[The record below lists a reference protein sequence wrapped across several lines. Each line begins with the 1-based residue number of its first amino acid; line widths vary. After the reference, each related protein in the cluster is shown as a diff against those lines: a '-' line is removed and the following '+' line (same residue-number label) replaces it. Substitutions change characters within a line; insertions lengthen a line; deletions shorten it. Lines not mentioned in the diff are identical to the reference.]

1 MAVCICAWWVL
12 SALFGACSS
21 AGTGREISRVDSLN
35 RLAYA
40 YRYKDLEACRRYA
53 SEAWQLS
60 GARSDAAAEAL
71 CHLGFVAF
79 MQMDLVEAG
88 RCFAQVEQLTGNEL
102 ERLVADVGRMAIC
115 QRKAQNKEFYDYR
128 NRALKRLKRIEEEA
142 HLFDSPHQ
150 QQRLCFARSEFFR
163 VSAAY
168 YDRLQQREDAW
179 QALRQMHRQPG
190 LNADTAQLLYYHYI
204 KGTAQLCDGS
214 TADERML
221 EAFDQLL
228 GVWRLATRYGYRYFE
243 GNAWQ
248 GMAHCLLAP
257 GGYDLL
263 LRHRQAALL
272 QLGCPL
278 DSLLPLRMGQQAL
291 QVFTHYRAPYSR
303 AGAYLAVGSYL
314 NRHGAYE
321 EAIDSLTAALDQVN
335 HLRGMAPERFARIC
349 EQFSVSYAGLGQ
361 KTESDVHRNM
371 YLDMLDDTRQDK
383 ELESRYRAL
392 EQQSHQLN
400 VLMTA
405 VLIGWVGVALL
416 FVWFSR
422 WSRQRSRRQL
432 QRLQG
437 LLEGCRQLTAS
448 LPAQAQTQEE
458 VMQAM
463 EEALRPTVKQL
474 FGTDDF
480 SLHEGR
486 LEVHRR
492 LSREEQA
499 MVGVFQPYIRWTLD
513 NGLASV
519 SLGDE
524 RKQQEKQRYVYER
537 RIADNKRQNVV
548 RKACLTLVNGMHPY
562 IDRLLHEVRRLRQAE
577 ESPSALGAA
586 VSSSALGAAVSS
598 SALGAAESSSALEAA
613 ESSSAGNG
621 TAVSPSALGAAE
633 SSSAGNG
640 TAVSPSALGAEE
652 SCTYLEEL
660 IDTLNEHYD
669 LLALWI
675 QMKQGALSMNI
686 ETFALD
692 ELFDLMRRG
701 SRSFELKGQTLEVKP
716 APVTVKADKAL
727 TLFMLNTLA
736 DNARKFTPRG
746 GHVGISAH
754 TADGYVEIA
763 VTDTG
768 CGLSAA
774 DVARLNSEKVYD
786 AGTIGRDTAG
796 NDGEWL
802 RRKGSGFGLMNCKGI
817 MEKYRKTNA
826 VFQVCRFG
834 VESIPHRG
842 SRFYF
847 RLPLG
852 VRRTVLLLALLWQAV
867 AGYSAYH
874 SSAVSAVSPSVSDTA
889 SSAGVSAP
897 SVSDTA
903 SSAGASAPSVSDTA
917 SSAGASAPSVSDT
930 ASSAGVSAPSV
941 SDTASSAGV
950 SAPSASDT
958 ASSAG
963 AVSPS
968 ASDTA
973 SSAGVSAPSVS
984 DTAASTGVSAV
995 SASPDPFEELLDSA
1009 SLYAD
1014 EAYYANIDGDYEW
1027 ALVYIDSAMQ
1037 CLNRHYHRYAAGA
1050 TQPSMTLTGQPG
1062 EPPAELAWWKEGFPS
1077 DYHVVLDIRNEA
1089 AVAYLALKQWV
1100 PYSYNNDAYTTL
1112 YKLLGEDR
1120 SLEGYC
1126 RQLERST
1133 GNKRVGMILGILL
1146 PVALLLG
1153 YALLYIRKR
1162 LQHRWN
1168 LEQVLHINS
1177 RMLAVVQPAVSQQ
1190 RMADTA
1196 FAGLQDLLE
1205 VEGIGL
1211 ALFSEEEGRLEI
1223 AFSEATAAGS
1233 AAVRREADSL
1243 IDSTLLERCCRENR
1257 TLHEAGRLV
1266 FPLRAEG
1273 SGENGCIGAL
1283 LVNLRAGAYRE
1294 TDRLLLELVAGYVS
1308 VLAYNA
1314 VVKLATQSR
1323 DVEAAADETRR
1334 ASWEASQ
1341 LYVQNQVLDNCLS
1354 AIKHETVYYPHK
1366 IKQLLG
1372 HLHAAPPQS
1381 ADGADTLLAI
1391 EELGVYYKDLLTL
1404 LSRCASRQLQE
1415 VTFRRTAVQ
1424 VPLLL
1429 QGVER
1434 YFRKR
1439 AAARRTDLTLTLH
1452 SLPVAMWGDAY
1463 LLQFLLQ
1470 CLVDEALSVPAA
1482 GQLCV
1487 GARLEDGRVQV
1498 YFTDHRRTYTQEEL
1512 NQLFYPSRKRMW
1524 VDDSGTLHGMEYL
1537 LCKQIIRDHEDCLG
1551 QRGCGMNA
1559 RPAPEGGYTVYF
1571 SLPLTELDINRKES

>member
-1 MAVCICAWWVL
+1 MKQFMAVCICAWWVL

-228 GVWRLATRYGYRYFE
+228 GVWRSATRYGYRYFE

-272 QLGCPL
+272 QLGWPL

-405 VLIGWVGVALL
+405 VLVGWVGVALL
-416 FVWFSR
+416 FVWFNR

-524 RKQQEKQRYVYER
+524 RKRQEKQRYVYER

-577 ESPSALGAA
+577 PSSSVGNGTAVSLSALGAA
-586 VSSSALGAAVSS
+586 V
-598 SALGAAESSSALEAA
+598 SSSALEAA

-621 TAVSPSALGAAE
+621 TAVSS
-633 SSSAGNG
+633 
-640 TAVSPSALGAEE
+640 SALGAEE

-660 IDTLNEHYD
+660 TDTLNEHYD

-834 VESIPHRG
+834 VESTPHRG

-852 VRRTVLLLALLWQAV
+852 VRRTVLLLAILAQAV

-874 SSAVSAVSPSVSDTA
+874 SSAVSAVS
-889 SSAGVSAP
+889 
-897 SVSDTA
+897 
-903 SSAGASAPSVSDTA
+903 
-917 SSAGASAPSVSDT
+917 
-930 ASSAGVSAPSV
+930 
-941 SDTASSAGV
+941 
-950 SAPSASDT
+950 PSASDT

-984 DTAASTGVSAV
+984 DTASSAGVSAPSVSDTGVSAV

-1050 TQPSMTLTGQPG
+1050 AQPSMTLTGQPG

-1366 IKQLLG
+1366 IKQLIG
-1372 HLHAAPPQS
+1372 RLHTAPPQS

-1439 AAARRTDLTLTLH
+1439 TAACRTDLTLTLH

-1487 GARLEDGRVQV
+1487 GAQLEDGRVQV
-1498 YFTDHRRTYTQEEL
+1498 YFTDPRRTYTQEEL

>member
-40 YRYKDLEACRRYA
+40 CRYKDLEACRRYA

-221 EAFDQLL
+221 EVFDQLL

-272 QLGCPL
+272 QLGWPL

-416 FVWFSR
+416 FVWFNR

-480 SLHEGR
+480 SLHQGR

-524 RKQQEKQRYVYER
+524 RKRQEKQRYVYER

-577 ESPSALGAA
+577 VSPSALGAA
-586 VSSSALGAAVSS
+586 VSSSAGNGAAV
-598 SALGAAESSSALEAA
+598 
-613 ESSSAGNG
+613 SSSAGNG
-621 TAVSPSALGAAE
+621 TAVSSSALGAE
-633 SSSAGNG
+633 VSSSAGNG

-660 IDTLNEHYD
+660 TDTLNEHYD

-834 VESIPHRG
+834 VESTPHRG

-874 SSAVSAVSPSVSDTA
+874 SSAVSAVSPSI
-889 SSAGVSAP
+889 
-897 SVSDTA
+897 
-903 SSAGASAPSVSDTA
+903 
-917 SSAGASAPSVSDT
+917 
-930 ASSAGVSAPSV
+930 
-941 SDTASSAGV
+941 
-950 SAPSASDT
+950 
-958 ASSAG
+958 
-963 AVSPS
+963 
-968 ASDTA
+968 SDTA

-984 DTAASTGVSAV
+984 DTAASAGAVSPSASDTAASAGAVSPSVSDTAPSAGVSAV

-1037 CLNRHYHRYAAGA
+1037 CLNRHYHRYFAGA
-1050 TQPSMTLTGQPG
+1050 AQPSMTLTGQPG

-1196 FAGLQDLLE
+1196 FAGLQELLE

-1439 AAARRTDLTLTLH
+1439 TAARRTDLTLTLH

-1482 GQLCV
+1482 GALCV
-1487 GARLEDGRVQV
+1487 GARLEEGRVQV

-1524 VDDSGTLHGMEYL
+1524 VDDSDTLHGMEYL

-1559 RPAPEGGYTVYF
+1559 RPAPEGGYSVYF

>member
-1 MAVCICAWWVL
+1 MKQFMAVCICAWWVL

-221 EAFDQLL
+221 EVFDQLL

-272 QLGCPL
+272 QLGWPL

-405 VLIGWVGVALL
+405 VLVGWVGVALL
-416 FVWFSR
+416 FVWFNR

-480 SLHEGR
+480 SLHQGR
-486 LEVHRR
+486 LEVHQR

-524 RKQQEKQRYVYER
+524 RKRQEKQRYVYER

-577 ESPSALGAA
+577 PSSSVGNGTAVSLSALEAA
-586 VSSSALGAAVSS
+586 ESS
-598 SALGAAESSSALEAA
+598 SALGAAESS
-613 ESSSAGNG
+613 
-621 TAVSPSALGAAE
+621 SALGAAE

-660 IDTLNEHYD
+660 TDTLNEHYD

-686 ETFALD
+686 ETFSLD

-746 GHVGISAH
+746 GHVGISAQ

-867 AGYSAYH
+867 AGYS
-874 SSAVSAVSPSVSDTA
+874 SDTA
-889 SSAGVSAP
+889 SSA
-897 SVSDTA
+897 
-903 SSAGASAPSVSDTA
+903 
-917 SSAGASAPSVSDT
+917 
-930 ASSAGVSAPSV
+930 
-941 SDTASSAGV
+941 
-950 SAPSASDT
+950 
-958 ASSAG
+958 
-963 AVSPS
+963 
-968 ASDTA
+968 
-973 SSAGVSAPSVS
+973 
-984 DTAASTGVSAV
+984 GVSAV

-1050 TQPSMTLTGQPG
+1050 AQPSMTLTGQAG

-1273 SGENGCIGAL
+1273 GGENGCIGAL

-1366 IKQLLG
+1366 IKQLIG
-1372 HLHAAPPQS
+1372 RLHTAPPQS

-1439 AAARRTDLTLTLH
+1439 TAARRTDLTLTLH

-1487 GARLEDGRVQV
+1487 GAQLEDGRVQV
-1498 YFTDHRRTYTQEEL
+1498 YFTDPRRTCTQEEL

>member
-1 MAVCICAWWVL
+1 MKQFMAVCICAWWVL

-221 EAFDQLL
+221 EVFDQLL

-272 QLGCPL
+272 QLGWPL

-524 RKQQEKQRYVYER
+524 RKRQEKQRYVYER

-577 ESPSALGAA
+577 P
-586 VSSSALGAAVSS
+586 SS

-660 IDTLNEHYD
+660 TDTLNEHYD

-834 VESIPHRG
+834 VESTPHRG

-852 VRRTVLLLALLWQAV
+852 VRRTVLLLALLWQV
-867 AGYSAYH
+867 VTGYSAYH
-874 SSAVSAVSPSVSDTA
+874 SSAVSAVSPSISDTA

-903 SSAGASAPSVSDTA
+903 SSAVV
-917 SSAGASAPSVSDT
+917 SAPSVSDT

-941 SDTASSAGV
+941 SDTAA
-950 SAPSASDT
+950 
-958 ASSAG
+958 SAG

-973 SSAGVSAPSVS
+973 ASAGAVSPSVS
-984 DTAASTGVSAV
+984 DTAPSAGVSAV

-1050 TQPSMTLTGQPG
+1050 AQPSMTLTGQPG

-1196 FAGLQDLLE
+1196 FAGLQELLE

-1223 AFSEATAAGS
+1223 AFSEAGAAGS
-1233 AAVRREADSL
+1233 VAVRREADNL

-1366 IKQLLG
+1366 IKQLIG
-1372 HLHAAPPQS
+1372 RLHAAPLQS

-1439 AAARRTDLTLTLH
+1439 TAARRTDLTLTLH

-1487 GARLEDGRVQV
+1487 GAQLEDGRVQV
-1498 YFTDHRRTYTQEEL
+1498 YFTDPRRTCTQEEL

>member
-1 MAVCICAWWVL
+1 MKQFMAVCICAWWVL

-272 QLGCPL
+272 QLGWPL

-405 VLIGWVGVALL
+405 VLVGWVGVALL
-416 FVWFSR
+416 FVWFNR

-524 RKQQEKQRYVYER
+524 RKRQEKQRYVYER

-577 ESPSALGAA
+577 P
-586 VSSSALGAAVSS
+586 SSSV
-598 SALGAAESSSALEAA
+598 
-613 ESSSAGNG
+613 GNG
-621 TAVSPSALGAAE
+621 TAVSLSALEAAE

-660 IDTLNEHYD
+660 TDTLNEHYD

-746 GHVGISAH
+746 GHVGISAQ

-834 VESIPHRG
+834 VESTPHRG

-852 VRRTVLLLALLWQAV
+852 VRRTVLLLAILAQAV
-867 AGYSAYH
+867 AGYSLDTAA
-874 SSAVSAVSPSVSDTA
+874 SAGAVSPSVSDT
-889 SSAGVSAP
+889 
-897 SVSDTA
+897 
-903 SSAGASAPSVSDTA
+903 
-917 SSAGASAPSVSDT
+917 
-930 ASSAGVSAPSV
+930 
-941 SDTASSAGV
+941 
-950 SAPSASDT
+950 
-958 ASSAG
+958 
-963 AVSPS
+963 
-968 ASDTA
+968 

-984 DTAASTGVSAV
+984 DTAACAGVSVPSVSDTAASAGVSASSVSDTDASAGASDPSVSDTAASTGASAV

-1037 CLNRHYHRYAAGA
+1037 CLNRHYHRYAADA
-1050 TQPSMTLTGQPG
+1050 AQPSMTLTGQAG

-1273 SGENGCIGAL
+1273 GGENGCIGAL

-1366 IKQLLG
+1366 IKQLIG
-1372 HLHAAPPQS
+1372 RLHAAPPQS

-1439 AAARRTDLTLTLH
+1439 TAARRTDLTLTLH

-1487 GARLEDGRVQV
+1487 GAQLEDGRVQV
-1498 YFTDHRRTYTQEEL
+1498 YFTDPRRTCTQEEL

-1559 RPAPEGGYTVYF
+1559 RPAPEGGYSVYF

>member
-1 MAVCICAWWVL
+1 MKQFMAVCICAWWVL

-142 HLFDSPHQ
+142 HLFASPHQ

-228 GVWRLATRYGYRYFE
+228 GVWRSATRYGYRYFE

-272 QLGCPL
+272 QLGWPL

-405 VLIGWVGVALL
+405 VLVGWVGVALL
-416 FVWFSR
+416 FVWFNR

-524 RKQQEKQRYVYER
+524 RKRQEKQRYVYER

-577 ESPSALGAA
+577 P
-586 VSSSALGAAVSS
+586 SSSV
-598 SALGAAESSSALEAA
+598 
-613 ESSSAGNG
+613 GNG
-621 TAVSPSALGAAE
+621 TAVSLSALEAAE

-660 IDTLNEHYD
+660 TDTLNEHYD

-746 GHVGISAH
+746 GHVGISAQ

-834 VESIPHRG
+834 VESTPHRG

-852 VRRTVLLLALLWQAV
+852 VRRTVLLLAMLWQVV
-867 AGYSAYH
+867 AGYSLDTAA
-874 SSAVSAVSPSVSDTA
+874 SAGAVSPSVSDT
-889 SSAGVSAP
+889 
-897 SVSDTA
+897 
-903 SSAGASAPSVSDTA
+903 
-917 SSAGASAPSVSDT
+917 
-930 ASSAGVSAPSV
+930 
-941 SDTASSAGV
+941 
-950 SAPSASDT
+950 
-958 ASSAG
+958 
-963 AVSPS
+963 
-968 ASDTA
+968 

-984 DTAASTGVSAV
+984 DTAACAGVSVPSVSDTAASAGVSASSVSDTDASAGASDPSVSDTAASTGASAV

-1050 TQPSMTLTGQPG
+1050 AQPSMTLTGQAG

-1273 SGENGCIGAL
+1273 GGENGCIGAL

-1366 IKQLLG
+1366 IKQLIG

-1439 AAARRTDLTLTLH
+1439 TAARRTDLTLTLH

-1487 GARLEDGRVQV
+1487 GARLEEGRVQV
-1498 YFTDHRRTYTQEEL
+1498 YFTDPRRTCTQEEL

-1559 RPAPEGGYTVYF
+1559 RPAPEGGYSVYF

>member
-1 MAVCICAWWVL
+1 MKQFMAVCICAWWVL

-221 EAFDQLL
+221 EVFDQLL

-272 QLGCPL
+272 QLGWPL

-291 QVFTHYRAPYSR
+291 QVFKHYRAPYSR

-416 FVWFSR
+416 FVWFNR

-480 SLHEGR
+480 SLHQGR

-524 RKQQEKQRYVYER
+524 RKRQEKQRYVYER

-586 VSSSALGAAVSS
+586 VSSSALGAAVS
-598 SALGAAESSSALEAA
+598 
-613 ESSSAGNG
+613 
-621 TAVSPSALGAAE
+621 
-633 SSSAGNG
+633 
-640 TAVSPSALGAEE
+640 PSALGAEE

-660 IDTLNEHYD
+660 TDTLNEHYD

-746 GHVGISAH
+746 GHVGISAQ

-834 VESIPHRG
+834 VESTPHRG

-852 VRRTVLLLALLWQAV
+852 VRRTVLLLALLWQVV
-867 AGYSAYH
+867 AGYSSDTAASAGAVSPSVSDT
-874 SSAVSAVSPSVSDTA
+874 SSAGVSAPSVSDTAACAGVSVPSVSDTA
-889 SSAGVSAP
+889 SSAGVSAS
-897 SVSDTA
+897 SVSDTDA
-903 SSAGASAPSVSDTA
+903 SAGASD
-917 SSAGASAPSVSDT
+917 
-930 ASSAGVSAPSV
+930 
-941 SDTASSAGV
+941 
-950 SAPSASDT
+950 
-958 ASSAG
+958 
-963 AVSPS
+963 
-968 ASDTA
+968 
-973 SSAGVSAPSVS
+973 PSVS

-1037 CLNRHYHRYAAGA
+1037 CLNRHYHRYSAGA
-1050 TQPSMTLTGQPG
+1050 AQPSMTLTGQPG

-1196 FAGLQDLLE
+1196 FAGLQELLE

-1223 AFSEATAAGS
+1223 AFSEAGAAGS

-1273 SGENGCIGAL
+1273 GGENGCIGAL

-1366 IKQLLG
+1366 IKQLIG

-1439 AAARRTDLTLTLH
+1439 TAARRTDLTLTLH

-1498 YFTDHRRTYTQEEL
+1498 YFTDPRRTYTQEEL

>member
-1 MAVCICAWWVL
+1 MKQFMAVCICAWWVL

-272 QLGCPL
+272 QLGWPL

-416 FVWFSR
+416 FVWFNR

-524 RKQQEKQRYVYER
+524 RKRQEKQRYVYER

-577 ESPSALGAA
+577 PS
-586 VSSSALGAAVSS
+586 S
-598 SALGAAESSSALEAA
+598 
-613 ESSSAGNG
+613 
-621 TAVSPSALGAAE
+621 SALGAAE

-660 IDTLNEHYD
+660 TDTLNEHYD

-746 GHVGISAH
+746 GHVGISAQ

-834 VESIPHRG
+834 VESTPHRG

-852 VRRTVLLLALLWQAV
+852 VRRTVLLLAILAQAV
-867 AGYSAYH
+867 AGYSLDTAA
-874 SSAVSAVSPSVSDTA
+874 SAGAVSPSVSDT

-903 SSAGASAPSVSDTA
+903 SSAGA
-917 SSAGASAPSVSDT
+917 
-930 ASSAGVSAPSV
+930 
-941 SDTASSAGV
+941 
-950 SAPSASDT
+950 
-958 ASSAG
+958 
-963 AVSPS
+963 VSPS
-968 ASDTA
+968 ASD
-973 SSAGVSAPSVS
+973 
-984 DTAASTGVSAV
+984 TGVSAV

-1050 TQPSMTLTGQPG
+1050 AQPSMTLTGQAG

-1223 AFSEATAAGS
+1223 AFSEAGAAGS

-1273 SGENGCIGAL
+1273 GGENGCIGAL

-1366 IKQLLG
+1366 IKQLIG
-1372 HLHAAPPQS
+1372 RLHAAPPQS

-1439 AAARRTDLTLTLH
+1439 TAARRTDLTLTLH

-1487 GARLEDGRVQV
+1487 GAQLEEGRVQV
-1498 YFTDHRRTYTQEEL
+1498 YFTDARRTYTQEEL

>member
-1 MAVCICAWWVL
+1 MKQFMAVCICAWWVL

-142 HLFDSPHQ
+142 HLFASPHQ

-228 GVWRLATRYGYRYFE
+228 GVWRSATRYGYRYFE

-272 QLGCPL
+272 QLGWPL

-405 VLIGWVGVALL
+405 VLVGWVGVALL
-416 FVWFSR
+416 FVWFNR

-524 RKQQEKQRYVYER
+524 RKRQEKQRYVYER

-577 ESPSALGAA
+577 P
-586 VSSSALGAAVSS
+586 SSSV
-598 SALGAAESSSALEAA
+598 
-613 ESSSAGNG
+613 GNG
-621 TAVSPSALGAAE
+621 TAVSLSALEAAE

-660 IDTLNEHYD
+660 TDTLNEHYD

-746 GHVGISAH
+746 GHVGISAQ

-834 VESIPHRG
+834 VESTPHRG

-852 VRRTVLLLALLWQAV
+852 VRRTVLLLAILAQAV
-867 AGYSAYH
+867 AGYSLDTAA
-874 SSAVSAVSPSVSDTA
+874 SAGAVSPSVSDT
-889 SSAGVSAP
+889 
-897 SVSDTA
+897 
-903 SSAGASAPSVSDTA
+903 
-917 SSAGASAPSVSDT
+917 
-930 ASSAGVSAPSV
+930 
-941 SDTASSAGV
+941 
-950 SAPSASDT
+950 
-958 ASSAG
+958 
-963 AVSPS
+963 
-968 ASDTA
+968 

-984 DTAASTGVSAV
+984 DTAACAGVSVPSVSDTAASAGVSASSVSDTDASAGASDPSVSDTAASTGASAV

-1050 TQPSMTLTGQPG
+1050 AQPSMTLTGQAG

-1273 SGENGCIGAL
+1273 GGENGCIGAL

-1366 IKQLLG
+1366 IKQLIG
-1372 HLHAAPPQS
+1372 RLHAAPPQS

-1439 AAARRTDLTLTLH
+1439 TAARRTDLTLTLH

-1487 GARLEDGRVQV
+1487 GARLEEGRVQV
-1498 YFTDHRRTYTQEEL
+1498 YFTDPRRTCTQEEL

-1559 RPAPEGGYTVYF
+1559 RPAPEGGYSVYF

>member
-1 MAVCICAWWVL
+1 MKQFMAVCICAWWVL

-228 GVWRLATRYGYRYFE
+228 GVWRSATRYGYRYFE

-272 QLGCPL
+272 QLGWPL

-416 FVWFSR
+416 FVWFNR

-480 SLHEGR
+480 SLHQGR

-524 RKQQEKQRYVYER
+524 RKRQEKQRYVYER

-577 ESPSALGAA
+577 PSSSVGNGTAVSLSALGAA
-586 VSSSALGAAVSS
+586 VSSSAL
-598 SALGAAESSSALEAA
+598 E
-613 ESSSAGNG
+613 
-621 TAVSPSALGAAE
+621 AAE

-660 IDTLNEHYD
+660 TDTLNEHYD

-834 VESIPHRG
+834 VESTPHRG

-852 VRRTVLLLALLWQAV
+852 VRRTVLLLAILAQAV

-874 SSAVSAVSPSVSDTA
+874 SSAVSAVSPS
-889 SSAGVSAP
+889 
-897 SVSDTA
+897 
-903 SSAGASAPSVSDTA
+903 
-917 SSAGASAPSVSDT
+917 
-930 ASSAGVSAPSV
+930 
-941 SDTASSAGV
+941 
-950 SAPSASDT
+950 ASDT

-963 AVSPS
+963 A
-968 ASDTA
+968 
-973 SSAGVSAPSVS
+973 
-984 DTAASTGVSAV
+984 SAV

-1037 CLNRHYHRYAAGA
+1037 CLNRHYHRYSAGA
-1050 TQPSMTLTGQPG
+1050 AQPSMTLTGQPG

-1273 SGENGCIGAL
+1273 GGENGCIGAL

-1366 IKQLLG
+1366 IKQLIG
-1372 HLHAAPPQS
+1372 RLHAAPPQS

-1439 AAARRTDLTLTLH
+1439 TAACRTDLTLTLH

-1482 GQLCV
+1482 GALCV
-1487 GARLEDGRVQV
+1487 GAQLEEGRVQV
-1498 YFTDHRRTYTQEEL
+1498 YFTDPRRTCTQEEL

>member
-1 MAVCICAWWVL
+1 MKQFMAVCICAWWVL

-228 GVWRLATRYGYRYFE
+228 GVWRSATRYGYRYFE

-272 QLGCPL
+272 QLGWPL

-405 VLIGWVGVALL
+405 VLVGWVGVALL
-416 FVWFSR
+416 FVWFNR

-480 SLHEGR
+480 SLHQGR

-524 RKQQEKQRYVYER
+524 RKRQEKQRYVYER

-577 ESPSALGAA
+577 PSSSVGNGTAVSLSALGAA
-586 VSSSALGAAVSS
+586 VSSSAL
-598 SALGAAESSSALEAA
+598 E
-613 ESSSAGNG
+613 
-621 TAVSPSALGAAE
+621 AAE

-660 IDTLNEHYD
+660 TDTLNEHYD

-746 GHVGISAH
+746 GHVGISAQ

-834 VESIPHRG
+834 VESTPHRG

-852 VRRTVLLLALLWQAV
+852 VRRTVLLLAILAQAV

-874 SSAVSAVSPSVSDTA
+874 SSAVSAVS
-889 SSAGVSAP
+889 
-897 SVSDTA
+897 
-903 SSAGASAPSVSDTA
+903 
-917 SSAGASAPSVSDT
+917 
-930 ASSAGVSAPSV
+930 
-941 SDTASSAGV
+941 
-950 SAPSASDT
+950 PSASDT

-984 DTAASTGVSAV
+984 DTASSAGVSAPSVSDTGVSAV

-1050 TQPSMTLTGQPG
+1050 AQPSMTLTGQAG

-1223 AFSEATAAGS
+1223 AFSEAGAAGS

-1366 IKQLLG
+1366 IKQLIG

-1439 AAARRTDLTLTLH
+1439 TAARRTDLTLTLH

-1487 GARLEDGRVQV
+1487 GAQLEDGRVQV
-1498 YFTDHRRTYTQEEL
+1498 YFTDPRRTYTQEEL

>member
-1 MAVCICAWWVL
+1 MKQFMAVCICAWWVL

-40 YRYKDLEACRRYA
+40 CRYKDLEACRRYA

-228 GVWRLATRYGYRYFE
+228 GVWRSATRYGYRYFE

-272 QLGCPL
+272 QLGWPL

-405 VLIGWVGVALL
+405 VLVGWVGVALL
-416 FVWFSR
+416 FVWFNR

-524 RKQQEKQRYVYER
+524 RKRQEKQRYVYER

-577 ESPSALGAA
+577 PSPSALGAA
-586 VSSSALGAAVSS
+586 VSP
-598 SALGAAESSSALEAA
+598 
-613 ESSSAGNG
+613 SAGNG

-633 SSSAGNG
+633 S
-640 TAVSPSALGAEE
+640 
-652 SCTYLEEL
+652 CTYLEEL
-660 IDTLNEHYD
+660 TDTLNEHYD

-834 VESIPHRG
+834 VESTPHRG

-852 VRRTVLLLALLWQAV
+852 VRRTVLLLAILAQAV

-874 SSAVSAVSPSVSDTA
+874 SSAVS
-889 SSAGVSAP
+889 
-897 SVSDTA
+897 
-903 SSAGASAPSVSDTA
+903 
-917 SSAGASAPSVSDT
+917 
-930 ASSAGVSAPSV
+930 
-941 SDTASSAGV
+941 
-950 SAPSASDT
+950 
-958 ASSAG
+958 

-984 DTAASTGVSAV
+984 DTAACAGVSVPSVSDTAASAGVSASSVSDTDASAGASDPSVSDTAASTGASAV

-1037 CLNRHYHRYAAGA
+1037 CLNRHYHRYSAGA
-1050 TQPSMTLTGQPG
+1050 AQPSMTLTGQPG

-1366 IKQLLG
+1366 IKQLIG

-1439 AAARRTDLTLTLH
+1439 TAARRTDLTLTLH

-1487 GARLEDGRVQV
+1487 GARLEEGRVQV
-1498 YFTDHRRTYTQEEL
+1498 YFTDPRRTCTQEEL

-1559 RPAPEGGYTVYF
+1559 RPAPEGGYSVYF

>member
-1 MAVCICAWWVL
+1 MKQFMAVCICAWWVL

-142 HLFDSPHQ
+142 HLFASPHQ

-272 QLGCPL
+272 QLGWPL

-405 VLIGWVGVALL
+405 VLVGWVGVALL
-416 FVWFSR
+416 FVWFNR

-524 RKQQEKQRYVYER
+524 RKRQEKQRYVYER

-577 ESPSALGAA
+577 P
-586 VSSSALGAAVSS
+586 SSSV
-598 SALGAAESSSALEAA
+598 
-613 ESSSAGNG
+613 GNG
-621 TAVSPSALGAAE
+621 TAVSLSALEAAE

-660 IDTLNEHYD
+660 TDTLNEHYD

-746 GHVGISAH
+746 GHVGISAQ

-834 VESIPHRG
+834 VESTPHRG

-852 VRRTVLLLALLWQAV
+852 VRRTVLLLAILAQAV
-867 AGYSAYH
+867 AGYSLDTAA
-874 SSAVSAVSPSVSDTA
+874 SAGAVSPSVSDT
-889 SSAGVSAP
+889 
-897 SVSDTA
+897 
-903 SSAGASAPSVSDTA
+903 
-917 SSAGASAPSVSDT
+917 
-930 ASSAGVSAPSV
+930 
-941 SDTASSAGV
+941 
-950 SAPSASDT
+950 
-958 ASSAG
+958 
-963 AVSPS
+963 
-968 ASDTA
+968 

-984 DTAASTGVSAV
+984 DTAACAGVSVPSVSDTAASAGVSASSVSDTDASAGASDPSVSDTAASTGASAV

-1050 TQPSMTLTGQPG
+1050 AQPSMTLTGQPG

-1366 IKQLLG
+1366 IKQLIG

-1439 AAARRTDLTLTLH
+1439 TAARRTDLTLTLH

-1487 GARLEDGRVQV
+1487 GARLEEGRVQV
-1498 YFTDHRRTYTQEEL
+1498 YFTDPRRTCTQEEL

-1559 RPAPEGGYTVYF
+1559 RPAPEGGYSVYF

>member
-1 MAVCICAWWVL
+1 MKQFMAVCICAWWVL

-228 GVWRLATRYGYRYFE
+228 GVWRSATRYGYRYFE

-272 QLGCPL
+272 QLGWPL

-405 VLIGWVGVALL
+405 VLVGWVGVALL
-416 FVWFSR
+416 FVWFNR

-524 RKQQEKQRYVYER
+524 RKRQEKQRYVYER

-577 ESPSALGAA
+577 P
-586 VSSSALGAAVSS
+586 SSSV
-598 SALGAAESSSALEAA
+598 
-613 ESSSAGNG
+613 GNG
-621 TAVSPSALGAAE
+621 TAVSLSALEAAE

-660 IDTLNEHYD
+660 TDTLNEHYD

-746 GHVGISAH
+746 GHVGISAQ

-834 VESIPHRG
+834 VESTPHRG

-852 VRRTVLLLALLWQAV
+852 VRRTVLLLAILAQAV
-867 AGYSAYH
+867 AGYSLDTAA
-874 SSAVSAVSPSVSDTA
+874 SAGAVSPSVSDT
-889 SSAGVSAP
+889 
-897 SVSDTA
+897 
-903 SSAGASAPSVSDTA
+903 
-917 SSAGASAPSVSDT
+917 
-930 ASSAGVSAPSV
+930 
-941 SDTASSAGV
+941 
-950 SAPSASDT
+950 
-958 ASSAG
+958 
-963 AVSPS
+963 
-968 ASDTA
+968 

-984 DTAASTGVSAV
+984 DTAACAGVSVPSVSDTAASAGVSASSVSDTDASAGASDPSVSDTAASTGASAV

-1050 TQPSMTLTGQPG
+1050 AQPSMTLTGQPG

-1366 IKQLLG
+1366 IKQLIG
-1372 HLHAAPPQS
+1372 RLHAAPPQS

-1439 AAARRTDLTLTLH
+1439 TAARRTDLTLTLH

-1487 GARLEDGRVQV
+1487 GARLEEGRVQV
-1498 YFTDHRRTYTQEEL
+1498 YFTDPRRTCTQEEL

-1559 RPAPEGGYTVYF
+1559 RPAPEGGYSVYF

>member
-1 MAVCICAWWVL
+1 MKQFMAVCICAWWVL

-142 HLFDSPHQ
+142 HLFASPHQ

-272 QLGCPL
+272 QLGWPL

-405 VLIGWVGVALL
+405 VLVGWVGVALL
-416 FVWFSR
+416 FVWFNR

-524 RKQQEKQRYVYER
+524 RKRQEKQRYVYER

-577 ESPSALGAA
+577 PSP
-586 VSSSALGAAVSS
+586 
-598 SALGAAESSSALEAA
+598 SALGAAESSSA
-613 ESSSAGNG
+613 GNG
-621 TAVSPSALGAAE
+621 TAE

-660 IDTLNEHYD
+660 TDTLNEHYD

-834 VESIPHRG
+834 VESTPHRG

-852 VRRTVLLLALLWQAV
+852 VRRTVLLLAILAQAV
-867 AGYSAYH
+867 AGYSLDTAA
-874 SSAVSAVSPSVSDTA
+874 SAGAVSPSVSDT
-889 SSAGVSAP
+889 
-897 SVSDTA
+897 
-903 SSAGASAPSVSDTA
+903 
-917 SSAGASAPSVSDT
+917 
-930 ASSAGVSAPSV
+930 
-941 SDTASSAGV
+941 
-950 SAPSASDT
+950 
-958 ASSAG
+958 
-963 AVSPS
+963 
-968 ASDTA
+968 

-984 DTAASTGVSAV
+984 DTAACAGVSVPSVSDTAASAGVSASSVSDTDASAGASDPSVSDTAASTGASAV

-1050 TQPSMTLTGQPG
+1050 AQPSMTLTGQPG

-1366 IKQLLG
+1366 IKQLIG

-1439 AAARRTDLTLTLH
+1439 TAARRTDLTLTLH

-1487 GARLEDGRVQV
+1487 GARLEEGRVQV
-1498 YFTDHRRTYTQEEL
+1498 YFTDPRRTCTQEEL

-1559 RPAPEGGYTVYF
+1559 RPAPEGGYSVYF

>member
-1 MAVCICAWWVL
+1 MKQFMAVCICAWWVL

-40 YRYKDLEACRRYA
+40 CRYKDLEACRRYA

-142 HLFDSPHQ
+142 HLFASPHQ

-228 GVWRLATRYGYRYFE
+228 GVWRSATRYGYRYFE

-272 QLGCPL
+272 QLGWPL

-405 VLIGWVGVALL
+405 VLVGWVGVALL
-416 FVWFSR
+416 FVWFNR

-524 RKQQEKQRYVYER
+524 RKRQEKQRYVYER

-577 ESPSALGAA
+577 P
-586 VSSSALGAAVSS
+586 SSSV
-598 SALGAAESSSALEAA
+598 
-613 ESSSAGNG
+613 GNG
-621 TAVSPSALGAAE
+621 TAVSLSALEAAE

-660 IDTLNEHYD
+660 TDTLNEHYD

-746 GHVGISAH
+746 GHVGISAQ

-834 VESIPHRG
+834 VESTPHRG

-852 VRRTVLLLALLWQAV
+852 VRRTVLLLAILAQAV
-867 AGYSAYH
+867 AGYSLDTAA
-874 SSAVSAVSPSVSDTA
+874 SAGAVSPSVSDT
-889 SSAGVSAP
+889 
-897 SVSDTA
+897 
-903 SSAGASAPSVSDTA
+903 
-917 SSAGASAPSVSDT
+917 
-930 ASSAGVSAPSV
+930 
-941 SDTASSAGV
+941 
-950 SAPSASDT
+950 
-958 ASSAG
+958 
-963 AVSPS
+963 
-968 ASDTA
+968 

-984 DTAASTGVSAV
+984 DTAACAGVSVPSVSDTAASAGVSASSVSDTDASAGASDPSVSDTAASTGASAV

-1037 CLNRHYHRYAAGA
+1037 CLNRHYHRYSAGA
-1050 TQPSMTLTGQPG
+1050 AQPSMTLTGQPG

-1366 IKQLLG
+1366 IKQLIG

-1439 AAARRTDLTLTLH
+1439 TAARRTDLTLTLH

-1487 GARLEDGRVQV
+1487 GARLEEGRVQV
-1498 YFTDHRRTYTQEEL
+1498 YFTDPRRTCTQEEL

-1559 RPAPEGGYTVYF
+1559 RPAPEGGYSVYF

>member
-1 MAVCICAWWVL
+1 MKQFMAVCICAWWVL

-228 GVWRLATRYGYRYFE
+228 GVWRSATRYGYRYFE

-272 QLGCPL
+272 QLGWPL

-416 FVWFSR
+416 FVWFNR

-480 SLHEGR
+480 SLHQGR

-524 RKQQEKQRYVYER
+524 RKRQEKQRYVYER

-577 ESPSALGAA
+577 PS
-586 VSSSALGAAVSS
+586 S
-598 SALGAAESSSALEAA
+598 
-613 ESSSAGNG
+613 
-621 TAVSPSALGAAE
+621 SALGAAE

-660 IDTLNEHYD
+660 TDTLNEHYD

-834 VESIPHRG
+834 VESTPHRG

-852 VRRTVLLLALLWQAV
+852 VRRTVLLLAILAQAV

-874 SSAVSAVSPSVSDTA
+874 SSAVSAVSPS
-889 SSAGVSAP
+889 
-897 SVSDTA
+897 
-903 SSAGASAPSVSDTA
+903 
-917 SSAGASAPSVSDT
+917 
-930 ASSAGVSAPSV
+930 
-941 SDTASSAGV
+941 
-950 SAPSASDT
+950 ASDT

-963 AVSPS
+963 A
-968 ASDTA
+968 
-973 SSAGVSAPSVS
+973 
-984 DTAASTGVSAV
+984 SAV

-1037 CLNRHYHRYAAGA
+1037 CLNRHYHRYSAGA
-1050 TQPSMTLTGQPG
+1050 AQPSMTLTGQPG

-1273 SGENGCIGAL
+1273 GGENGCIGAL

-1366 IKQLLG
+1366 IKQLIG
-1372 HLHAAPPQS
+1372 RLHAAPPQS

-1439 AAARRTDLTLTLH
+1439 TAACRTDLTLTLH

-1482 GQLCV
+1482 GALCV
-1487 GARLEDGRVQV
+1487 GAQLEEGRVQV
-1498 YFTDHRRTYTQEEL
+1498 YFTDPRRTCTQEEL

>member
-1 MAVCICAWWVL
+1 MKQFMAVCICAWWVL

-142 HLFDSPHQ
+142 HLFASPHQ

-272 QLGCPL
+272 QLGWPL

-405 VLIGWVGVALL
+405 VLVGWVGVALL
-416 FVWFSR
+416 FVWFNR

-524 RKQQEKQRYVYER
+524 RKRQEKQRYVYER

-577 ESPSALGAA
+577 P
-586 VSSSALGAAVSS
+586 SSSV
-598 SALGAAESSSALEAA
+598 
-613 ESSSAGNG
+613 GNG
-621 TAVSPSALGAAE
+621 TAVSLSALEAAE

-660 IDTLNEHYD
+660 TDTLNEHYD

-746 GHVGISAH
+746 GHVGISAQ

-834 VESIPHRG
+834 VESTPHRG

-852 VRRTVLLLALLWQAV
+852 VRRTVLLLAILAQAV

-874 SSAVSAVSPSVSDTA
+874 SSAVSAVSPSASDTA

-903 SSAGASAPSVSDTA
+903 SSAGASASSVSDTDA
-917 SSAGASAPSVSDT
+917 SAGASD
-930 ASSAGVSAPSV
+930 
-941 SDTASSAGV
+941 
-950 SAPSASDT
+950 
-958 ASSAG
+958 
-963 AVSPS
+963 
-968 ASDTA
+968 
-973 SSAGVSAPSVS
+973 PSVS
-984 DTAASTGVSAV
+984 DTAASTGASAV

-1037 CLNRHYHRYAAGA
+1037 CLNRHYHRYSAGA
-1050 TQPSMTLTGQPG
+1050 AQPSMTLTGQAG

-1273 SGENGCIGAL
+1273 GGENGCIGAL

-1366 IKQLLG
+1366 IKQLIG
-1372 HLHAAPPQS
+1372 RLHAAPPQS

-1439 AAARRTDLTLTLH
+1439 TAARRTDLTLTLH

-1487 GARLEDGRVQV
+1487 GARLEEGRVQV
-1498 YFTDHRRTYTQEEL
+1498 YFTDPRRTCTQEEL

-1559 RPAPEGGYTVYF
+1559 RPAPEGGYSVYF

>member
-1 MAVCICAWWVL
+1 MKQFMAVCICAWWVL

-40 YRYKDLEACRRYA
+40 CRYKDLEACRRYA

-228 GVWRLATRYGYRYFE
+228 GVWRSATRYGYRYFE

-272 QLGCPL
+272 QLGWPL

-405 VLIGWVGVALL
+405 VLVGWVGVALL
-416 FVWFSR
+416 FVWFNR

-480 SLHEGR
+480 SLYQGR

-492 LSREEQA
+492 LSREERA

-524 RKQQEKQRYVYER
+524 RKRQEKQRYVYER

-577 ESPSALGAA
+577 P
-586 VSSSALGAAVSS
+586 SS
-598 SALGAAESSSALEAA
+598 SALGAAES
-613 ESSSAGNG
+613 
-621 TAVSPSALGAAE
+621 
-633 SSSAGNG
+633 
-640 TAVSPSALGAEE
+640 
-652 SCTYLEEL
+652 CTYLEEL
-660 IDTLNEHYD
+660 TDTLNEHYD

-746 GHVGISAH
+746 GHVGISAQ

-834 VESIPHRG
+834 VESTPHRG

-852 VRRTVLLLALLWQAV
+852 VRRTVLLLAMLWQVV
-867 AGYSAYH
+867 AGYSL
-874 SSAVSAVSPSVSDTA
+874 DTA
-889 SSAGVSAP
+889 SSA
-897 SVSDTA
+897 
-903 SSAGASAPSVSDTA
+903 
-917 SSAGASAPSVSDT
+917 
-930 ASSAGVSAPSV
+930 
-941 SDTASSAGV
+941 
-950 SAPSASDT
+950 
-958 ASSAG
+958 
-963 AVSPS
+963 
-968 ASDTA
+968 
-973 SSAGVSAPSVS
+973 
-984 DTAASTGVSAV
+984 GVSAV

-1050 TQPSMTLTGQPG
+1050 AQPSMTLTGQAG

-1223 AFSEATAAGS
+1223 AFSEAGAAGS

-1366 IKQLLG
+1366 IKQLIG
-1372 HLHAAPPQS
+1372 RLHAAPPQS

-1439 AAARRTDLTLTLH
+1439 TAARRTDLTLTLH

-1487 GARLEDGRVQV
+1487 GARLEEGRVQV
-1498 YFTDHRRTYTQEEL
+1498 YFTDPRRTCTQEEL

>member
-1 MAVCICAWWVL
+1 MKQFMAVCICAWWVL

-142 HLFDSPHQ
+142 HLFASPHQ

-272 QLGCPL
+272 QLGWPL

-405 VLIGWVGVALL
+405 VLVGWVGVALL
-416 FVWFSR
+416 FVWFNR

-524 RKQQEKQRYVYER
+524 RKRQEKQRYVYER

-577 ESPSALGAA
+577 PSSSVGNGTA
-586 VSSSALGAAVSS
+586 VSL
-598 SALGAAESSSALEAA
+598 SALEAA

-633 SSSAGNG
+633 S
-640 TAVSPSALGAEE
+640 
-652 SCTYLEEL
+652 CTYLEEL
-660 IDTLNEHYD
+660 TDTLNEHYD

-746 GHVGISAH
+746 GHVGISAQ

-834 VESIPHRG
+834 VESTPHRG

-852 VRRTVLLLALLWQAV
+852 VRRTVLLLAILAQAV

-874 SSAVSAVSPSVSDTA
+874 SSAVS
-889 SSAGVSAP
+889 
-897 SVSDTA
+897 
-903 SSAGASAPSVSDTA
+903 
-917 SSAGASAPSVSDT
+917 
-930 ASSAGVSAPSV
+930 
-941 SDTASSAGV
+941 
-950 SAPSASDT
+950 
-958 ASSAG
+958 

-984 DTAASTGVSAV
+984 DTAACAGVSVPSVSDTAASAGVSASSVSDTDASAGASDPSVSDTAASTGASAV

-1037 CLNRHYHRYAAGA
+1037 CLNRHYHRYSAGA
-1050 TQPSMTLTGQPG
+1050 AQPSMTLTGQPG

-1273 SGENGCIGAL
+1273 GGENGCIGAL

-1366 IKQLLG
+1366 IKQLIG
-1372 HLHAAPPQS
+1372 RLHAAPPQS

-1439 AAARRTDLTLTLH
+1439 TAARRTDLTLTLH

-1487 GARLEDGRVQV
+1487 GAQLEDGRVQV
-1498 YFTDHRRTYTQEEL
+1498 YFTDPRRTCTQEEL

>member
-1 MAVCICAWWVL
+1 MKQFMAVCICAWWVL

-40 YRYKDLEACRRYA
+40 CRYKDLEACRRYA

-214 TADERML
+214 TADEKML

-272 QLGCPL
+272 QLGWPL

-416 FVWFSR
+416 FVWFNR

-524 RKQQEKQRYVYER
+524 RKRQEKQRYVYER

-577 ESPSALGAA
+577 
-586 VSSSALGAAVSS
+586 
-598 SALGAAESSSALEAA
+598 
-613 ESSSAGNG
+613 
-621 TAVSPSALGAAE
+621 VSPSALEAAE

-660 IDTLNEHYD
+660 TDTLNEHYD

-834 VESIPHRG
+834 VESTPHRG

-867 AGYSAYH
+867 AGYSSDTAA
-874 SSAVSAVSPSVSDTA
+874 SAGAVSPSVSDT

-903 SSAGASAPSVSDTA
+903 ACAGVSDPSVSDTA
-917 SSAGASAPSVSDT
+917 G
-930 ASSAGVSAPSV
+930 SAGVSASSV
-941 SDTASSAGV
+941 SGTDA
-950 SAPSASDT
+950 
-958 ASSAG
+958 SAG
-963 AVSPS
+963 A
-968 ASDTA
+968 SD
-973 SSAGVSAPSVS
+973 PSVS

-1037 CLNRHYHRYAAGA
+1037 CLNRHYHRYSAGA
-1050 TQPSMTLTGQPG
+1050 AQPSMTLTGQAG

-1196 FAGLQDLLE
+1196 FAGLQELLE

-1223 AFSEATAAGS
+1223 AFSEAGAAGS
-1233 AAVRREADSL
+1233 VAVRREADNL

-1439 AAARRTDLTLTLH
+1439 TAARRTDLTLTLH

-1482 GQLCV
+1482 GALCV
-1487 GARLEDGRVQV
+1487 GARLEEGRVQV

-1524 VDDSGTLHGMEYL
+1524 VDDSDTLHGMEYL

-1559 RPAPEGGYTVYF
+1559 RPAPEGGYSVYF

>member
-1 MAVCICAWWVL
+1 MKQFMAVCICAWWVL

-142 HLFDSPHQ
+142 HLFASPHQ

-228 GVWRLATRYGYRYFE
+228 GVWRSATRYGYRYFE

-272 QLGCPL
+272 QLGWPL

-405 VLIGWVGVALL
+405 VLVGWVGVALL
-416 FVWFSR
+416 FVWFNR

-524 RKQQEKQRYVYER
+524 RKRQEKQRYVYER

-577 ESPSALGAA
+577 PSP
-586 VSSSALGAAVSS
+586 
-598 SALGAAESSSALEAA
+598 SALGAAESSSAGNGTA

-633 SSSAGNG
+633 S
-640 TAVSPSALGAEE
+640 
-652 SCTYLEEL
+652 CTYLEEL
-660 IDTLNEHYD
+660 TDTLNEHYD

-834 VESIPHRG
+834 VESTPHRG

-852 VRRTVLLLALLWQAV
+852 VRRTVLLLAILAQAV
-867 AGYSAYH
+867 AGYS
-874 SSAVSAVSPSVSDTA
+874 
-889 SSAGVSAP
+889 
-897 SVSDTA
+897 
-903 SSAGASAPSVSDTA
+903 
-917 SSAGASAPSVSDT
+917 
-930 ASSAGVSAPSV
+930 
-941 SDTASSAGV
+941 
-950 SAPSASDT
+950 
-958 ASSAG
+958 
-963 AVSPS
+963 
-968 ASDTA
+968 
-973 SSAGVSAPSVS
+973 S
-984 DTAASTGVSAV
+984 DTAASAGVSAV

-1037 CLNRHYHRYAAGA
+1037 CLNRHYHRYSAGA
-1050 TQPSMTLTGQPG
+1050 AQPSMTLTGQPG

-1273 SGENGCIGAL
+1273 GGENGCIGAL

-1366 IKQLLG
+1366 IKQLIG
-1372 HLHAAPPQS
+1372 RLHAAPPQS

-1439 AAARRTDLTLTLH
+1439 TAARRTDLTLTLH

-1487 GARLEDGRVQV
+1487 GAQLEDGRVQV
-1498 YFTDHRRTYTQEEL
+1498 YFTDPRRTCTQEEL

>member
-1 MAVCICAWWVL
+1 MKQFMAVCICAWWVL

-40 YRYKDLEACRRYA
+40 CRYKDLEACRRYA

-142 HLFDSPHQ
+142 HLFASPHQ

-272 QLGCPL
+272 QLGWPL

-405 VLIGWVGVALL
+405 VLVGWVGVALL
-416 FVWFSR
+416 FVWFNR

-524 RKQQEKQRYVYER
+524 RKRQEKQRYVYER

-577 ESPSALGAA
+577 P
-586 VSSSALGAAVSS
+586 SSSV
-598 SALGAAESSSALEAA
+598 
-613 ESSSAGNG
+613 GNG
-621 TAVSPSALGAAE
+621 TAVSLSALEAAE

-660 IDTLNEHYD
+660 TDTLNEHYD

-746 GHVGISAH
+746 GHVGISAQ

-834 VESIPHRG
+834 VESTPHRG

-852 VRRTVLLLALLWQAV
+852 VRRTVLLLAILAQAV
-867 AGYSAYH
+867 AGYSLDTAA
-874 SSAVSAVSPSVSDTA
+874 SAGAVSPSVSDT
-889 SSAGVSAP
+889 
-897 SVSDTA
+897 
-903 SSAGASAPSVSDTA
+903 
-917 SSAGASAPSVSDT
+917 
-930 ASSAGVSAPSV
+930 
-941 SDTASSAGV
+941 
-950 SAPSASDT
+950 
-958 ASSAG
+958 
-963 AVSPS
+963 
-968 ASDTA
+968 

-984 DTAASTGVSAV
+984 DTAACAGVSVPSVSDTAASAGVSASSVSDTDASAGASDPSVSDTAASTGASAV

-1037 CLNRHYHRYAAGA
+1037 CLNRHYHRYSAGA
-1050 TQPSMTLTGQPG
+1050 AQPSMTLTGQPG

-1366 IKQLLG
+1366 IKQLIG
-1372 HLHAAPPQS
+1372 RLHAAPPQS

-1439 AAARRTDLTLTLH
+1439 TAARRTDLTLTLH

-1487 GARLEDGRVQV
+1487 GAQLEDGRVQV
-1498 YFTDHRRTYTQEEL
+1498 YFTDPRRTCTQEEL

-1559 RPAPEGGYTVYF
+1559 RPAPEGGYSVYF

>member
-1 MAVCICAWWVL
+1 MKQFMAVCICAWWVL

-40 YRYKDLEACRRYA
+40 CRYKDLEACRRYA

-272 QLGCPL
+272 QLGWPL

-405 VLIGWVGVALL
+405 VLVGWVGVALL
-416 FVWFSR
+416 FVWFNR

-524 RKQQEKQRYVYER
+524 RKRQEKQRYVYER

-577 ESPSALGAA
+577 P
-586 VSSSALGAAVSS
+586 SSSV
-598 SALGAAESSSALEAA
+598 
-613 ESSSAGNG
+613 GNG
-621 TAVSPSALGAAE
+621 TAVSLSALEAAE

-660 IDTLNEHYD
+660 TDTLNEHYD

-746 GHVGISAH
+746 GHVGISAQ

-834 VESIPHRG
+834 VESTPHRG

-852 VRRTVLLLALLWQAV
+852 VRRTVLLLAILAQAV

-874 SSAVSAVSPSVSDTA
+874 SSAVS
-889 SSAGVSAP
+889 
-897 SVSDTA
+897 
-903 SSAGASAPSVSDTA
+903 
-917 SSAGASAPSVSDT
+917 
-930 ASSAGVSAPSV
+930 
-941 SDTASSAGV
+941 
-950 SAPSASDT
+950 
-958 ASSAG
+958 

-984 DTAASTGVSAV
+984 DTAACAGVSVPSVSDTAASAGVSASSVSDTDASAGASDPSVSDTAASTGASAV

-1037 CLNRHYHRYAAGA
+1037 CLNRHYHRYSAGA
-1050 TQPSMTLTGQPG
+1050 AQPSMTLTGQAG

-1273 SGENGCIGAL
+1273 GGENGCIGAL

-1366 IKQLLG
+1366 IKQLIG

-1439 AAARRTDLTLTLH
+1439 TAARRTDLTLTLH

-1487 GARLEDGRVQV
+1487 GAQLEDGRVQV
-1498 YFTDHRRTYTQEEL
+1498 YFTDPRRTCTQEEL

-1559 RPAPEGGYTVYF
+1559 RPAPEGGYSVYF

>member
-1 MAVCICAWWVL
+1 MKQFMAVCICAWWVL

-40 YRYKDLEACRRYA
+40 CRYKDLEACRRYA

-228 GVWRLATRYGYRYFE
+228 GVWRSATRYGYRYFE

-272 QLGCPL
+272 QLGWPL

-405 VLIGWVGVALL
+405 VLVGWVGVALL
-416 FVWFSR
+416 FVWFNR

-524 RKQQEKQRYVYER
+524 RKRQEKQRYVYER

-577 ESPSALGAA
+577 P
-586 VSSSALGAAVSS
+586 SSSV
-598 SALGAAESSSALEAA
+598 
-613 ESSSAGNG
+613 GNG
-621 TAVSPSALGAAE
+621 TAVSLSALEAAE

-660 IDTLNEHYD
+660 TDTLNEHYD

-746 GHVGISAH
+746 GHVGISAQ

-834 VESIPHRG
+834 VESTPHRG

-852 VRRTVLLLALLWQAV
+852 VRRTMLLLAMLWQVV
-867 AGYSAYH
+867 AGYSLDTAA
-874 SSAVSAVSPSVSDTA
+874 SAGAVSPSVSDT
-889 SSAGVSAP
+889 
-897 SVSDTA
+897 
-903 SSAGASAPSVSDTA
+903 
-917 SSAGASAPSVSDT
+917 
-930 ASSAGVSAPSV
+930 
-941 SDTASSAGV
+941 
-950 SAPSASDT
+950 
-958 ASSAG
+958 
-963 AVSPS
+963 
-968 ASDTA
+968 

-984 DTAASTGVSAV
+984 DTAACAGVSVPSVSDTAASAGVSASSVSDTDASAGASDPSVSDTAASTGASAV

-1037 CLNRHYHRYAAGA
+1037 CLNRHYHRYAADA
-1050 TQPSMTLTGQPG
+1050 AQPSMTLTGQAG

-1273 SGENGCIGAL
+1273 GGENGCIGAL

-1366 IKQLLG
+1366 IKQLIG

-1439 AAARRTDLTLTLH
+1439 TAARRTDLTLTLH

-1487 GARLEDGRVQV
+1487 GAQLEDGRVQV
-1498 YFTDHRRTYTQEEL
+1498 YFTDPRRTCTQEEL

-1559 RPAPEGGYTVYF
+1559 RPAPEGGYSVYF

>member
-142 HLFDSPHQ
+142 HLFASPHQ

-272 QLGCPL
+272 QLGWPL

-405 VLIGWVGVALL
+405 VLVGWVGVALL
-416 FVWFSR
+416 FVWFNR

-524 RKQQEKQRYVYER
+524 RKRQEKQRYVYER

-577 ESPSALGAA
+577 PSP
-586 VSSSALGAAVSS
+586 
-598 SALGAAESSSALEAA
+598 SALGAAESSSAGNGTA

-633 SSSAGNG
+633 S
-640 TAVSPSALGAEE
+640 
-652 SCTYLEEL
+652 CTYLEEL
-660 IDTLNEHYD
+660 TDTLNEHYD

-834 VESIPHRG
+834 VESTPHRG

-852 VRRTVLLLALLWQAV
+852 VRRTVLLLAILAQAV
-867 AGYSAYH
+867 AGYS
-874 SSAVSAVSPSVSDTA
+874 
-889 SSAGVSAP
+889 
-897 SVSDTA
+897 
-903 SSAGASAPSVSDTA
+903 
-917 SSAGASAPSVSDT
+917 
-930 ASSAGVSAPSV
+930 
-941 SDTASSAGV
+941 
-950 SAPSASDT
+950 
-958 ASSAG
+958 
-963 AVSPS
+963 
-968 ASDTA
+968 
-973 SSAGVSAPSVS
+973 S
-984 DTAASTGVSAV
+984 DTAASAGVSAV

-1037 CLNRHYHRYAAGA
+1037 CLNRHYHRYSAGA
-1050 TQPSMTLTGQPG
+1050 AQPSMTLTGQPG

-1223 AFSEATAAGS
+1223 AFSEAGAAGS

-1273 SGENGCIGAL
+1273 GGENGCIGAL

-1366 IKQLLG
+1366 IKQLIG
-1372 HLHAAPPQS
+1372 RLHAAPPQS

-1439 AAARRTDLTLTLH
+1439 TAARRTDLTLTLH

-1487 GARLEDGRVQV
+1487 GAQLEDGRVQV
-1498 YFTDHRRTYTQEEL
+1498 YFTDPRRTCTQEEL

>member
-1 MAVCICAWWVL
+1 MKQFMAVCICAWWVL

-228 GVWRLATRYGYRYFE
+228 GVWRSATRYGYRYFE

-272 QLGCPL
+272 QLGWPL

-416 FVWFSR
+416 FVWFNR

-480 SLHEGR
+480 SLHQGR

-524 RKQQEKQRYVYER
+524 RKRQEKQRYVYER

-577 ESPSALGAA
+577 PS
-586 VSSSALGAAVSS
+586 S
-598 SALGAAESSSALEAA
+598 
-613 ESSSAGNG
+613 
-621 TAVSPSALGAAE
+621 SALGAAE

-640 TAVSPSALGAEE
+640 TAVSPSALGAAE

-660 IDTLNEHYD
+660 TDTLNEHYD

-834 VESIPHRG
+834 VESTPHRG

-852 VRRTVLLLALLWQAV
+852 VRRTVLLLAILAQAV

-874 SSAVSAVSPSVSDTA
+874 SSAVSAVSPS
-889 SSAGVSAP
+889 
-897 SVSDTA
+897 
-903 SSAGASAPSVSDTA
+903 
-917 SSAGASAPSVSDT
+917 
-930 ASSAGVSAPSV
+930 
-941 SDTASSAGV
+941 
-950 SAPSASDT
+950 ASDT

-963 AVSPS
+963 A
-968 ASDTA
+968 
-973 SSAGVSAPSVS
+973 
-984 DTAASTGVSAV
+984 SAV

-1037 CLNRHYHRYAAGA
+1037 CLNRHYHRYSAGA
-1050 TQPSMTLTGQPG
+1050 AQPSMTLTGQPG

-1273 SGENGCIGAL
+1273 GGENGCIGAL

-1366 IKQLLG
+1366 IKQLIG
-1372 HLHAAPPQS
+1372 RLHAAPPQS

-1439 AAARRTDLTLTLH
+1439 TAACRTDLTLTLH

-1482 GQLCV
+1482 GALCV
-1487 GARLEDGRVQV
+1487 GAQLEEGRVQV
-1498 YFTDHRRTYTQEEL
+1498 YFTDPRRTCTQEEL

>member
-1 MAVCICAWWVL
+1 MKQFMAVCICAWWVL

-142 HLFDSPHQ
+142 HLFASPHQ

-272 QLGCPL
+272 QLGWPL

-405 VLIGWVGVALL
+405 VLVGWVGVALL
-416 FVWFSR
+416 FVWFNR

-524 RKQQEKQRYVYER
+524 RKRQEKQRYVYER

-577 ESPSALGAA
+577 PSP
-586 VSSSALGAAVSS
+586 
-598 SALGAAESSSALEAA
+598 SALGAAESSSAGNGTA

-633 SSSAGNG
+633 S
-640 TAVSPSALGAEE
+640 
-652 SCTYLEEL
+652 CTYLEEL
-660 IDTLNEHYD
+660 TDTLNEHYD

-834 VESIPHRG
+834 VESTPHRG

-852 VRRTVLLLALLWQAV
+852 VRRTVLLLAILAQAV

-874 SSAVSAVSPSVSDTA
+874 SSAVSAVSPSA
-889 SSAGVSAP
+889 
-897 SVSDTA
+897 
-903 SSAGASAPSVSDTA
+903 
-917 SSAGASAPSVSDT
+917 SDT

-950 SAPSASDT
+950 SAPSVSDT
-958 ASSAG
+958 AACAG
-963 AVSPS
+963 VSVPS
-968 ASDTA
+968 VSDTA
-973 SSAGVSAPSVS
+973 ASAGVSASSVSDTDASAGASDPSVS
-984 DTAASTGVSAV
+984 DTAASTGASAV

-1223 AFSEATAAGS
+1223 AFSEAGAAGS

-1366 IKQLLG
+1366 IKQLIG
-1372 HLHAAPPQS
+1372 RLHAAPPQS

-1439 AAARRTDLTLTLH
+1439 TAARRTDLTLTLH

-1487 GARLEDGRVQV
+1487 GAQLEDGRVQV
-1498 YFTDHRRTYTQEEL
+1498 YFTDPRRTCTQEEL

-1559 RPAPEGGYTVYF
+1559 RPAPEGGYSVYF

>member
-1 MAVCICAWWVL
+1 MKQFMAVCICAWWVL

-228 GVWRLATRYGYRYFE
+228 GVWRSATRYGYRYFE

-272 QLGCPL
+272 QLGWPL

-405 VLIGWVGVALL
+405 VLVGWVGVALL
-416 FVWFSR
+416 FVWFNR

-524 RKQQEKQRYVYER
+524 RKRQEKQRYVYER

-577 ESPSALGAA
+577 PSSSVGNGTA
-586 VSSSALGAAVSS
+586 VSL
-598 SALGAAESSSALEAA
+598 SALEAA

-633 SSSAGNG
+633 S
-640 TAVSPSALGAEE
+640 
-652 SCTYLEEL
+652 CTYLEEL
-660 IDTLNEHYD
+660 TDTLNEHYD

-746 GHVGISAH
+746 GHVGISAQ

-834 VESIPHRG
+834 VESTPHRG

-852 VRRTVLLLALLWQAV
+852 VRRTVLLLAILAQAV
-867 AGYSAYH
+867 AGYSLDTAA
-874 SSAVSAVSPSVSDTA
+874 SAGAVSPSVSDT
-889 SSAGVSAP
+889 
-897 SVSDTA
+897 
-903 SSAGASAPSVSDTA
+903 
-917 SSAGASAPSVSDT
+917 
-930 ASSAGVSAPSV
+930 
-941 SDTASSAGV
+941 
-950 SAPSASDT
+950 
-958 ASSAG
+958 
-963 AVSPS
+963 
-968 ASDTA
+968 

-984 DTAASTGVSAV
+984 DTAACAGVSVPSVSDTAASAGVSASSVSDTDASAGASDPSVSDTAASTGASAV

-1050 TQPSMTLTGQPG
+1050 AQPSMTLTGQPG

-1366 IKQLLG
+1366 IKQLIG
-1372 HLHAAPPQS
+1372 RLHAAPPQS

-1439 AAARRTDLTLTLH
+1439 TAARRTDLTLTLH

-1487 GARLEDGRVQV
+1487 GARLEEGRVQV
-1498 YFTDHRRTYTQEEL
+1498 YFTDPRRTCTQEEL

-1559 RPAPEGGYTVYF
+1559 RPAPEGGYSVYF

>member
-1 MAVCICAWWVL
+1 MKQFMAVCICAWWVL

-272 QLGCPL
+272 QLGWPL

-405 VLIGWVGVALL
+405 VLVGWVGVALL
-416 FVWFSR
+416 FVWFNR

-448 LPAQAQTQEE
+448 LPAQVQTQEE

-480 SLHEGR
+480 SLHQGR

-524 RKQQEKQRYVYER
+524 RKRQEKQRYVYER

-577 ESPSALGAA
+577 PSSSVGNGTA
-586 VSSSALGAAVSS
+586 VSL
-598 SALGAAESSSALEAA
+598 SALEAA
-613 ESSSAGNG
+613 ESS
-621 TAVSPSALGAAE
+621 SALGAAE

-660 IDTLNEHYD
+660 TDTLNEHYD

-867 AGYSAYH
+867 AGYS
-874 SSAVSAVSPSVSDTA
+874 SDTA
-889 SSAGVSAP
+889 SSAGVSA
-897 SVSDTA
+897 
-903 SSAGASAPSVSDTA
+903 
-917 SSAGASAPSVSDT
+917 
-930 ASSAGVSAPSV
+930 
-941 SDTASSAGV
+941 
-950 SAPSASDT
+950 
-958 ASSAG
+958 
-963 AVSPS
+963 
-968 ASDTA
+968 
-973 SSAGVSAPSVS
+973 
-984 DTAASTGVSAV
+984 V
-995 SASPDPFEELLDSA
+995 SASPNPFEELLDSA

-1037 CLNRHYHRYAAGA
+1037 CLNRHYHRYSAGA
-1050 TQPSMTLTGQPG
+1050 AQPSMTLTGQAG

-1366 IKQLLG
+1366 IKQLIG
-1372 HLHAAPPQS
+1372 RLHAAPPQS

-1439 AAARRTDLTLTLH
+1439 TAACRTDLTLTLH

-1487 GARLEDGRVQV
+1487 GAQLEDGRVQV
-1498 YFTDHRRTYTQEEL
+1498 YFTDPRRTCTQEEL

>member
-1 MAVCICAWWVL
+1 MKQFMAVCICAWWVL

-142 HLFDSPHQ
+142 HLFASPHQ

-228 GVWRLATRYGYRYFE
+228 GVWRSATRYGYRYFE

-272 QLGCPL
+272 QLGWPL

-303 AGAYLAVGSYL
+303 AGVYLAVGSYL

-405 VLIGWVGVALL
+405 VLVGWVGVALL
-416 FVWFSR
+416 FVWFNR

-480 SLHEGR
+480 SLHQGR

-524 RKQQEKQRYVYER
+524 RKRQEKQRYVYER

-577 ESPSALGAA
+577 P
-586 VSSSALGAAVSS
+586 SS
-598 SALGAAESSSALEAA
+598 SALGAAESSSV
-613 ESSSAGNG
+613 GNG
-621 TAVSPSALGAAE
+621 TAVSPSALGAEE
-633 SSSAGNG
+633 SSSAENG

-660 IDTLNEHYD
+660 TDTLNEHYD

-746 GHVGISAH
+746 GHVGISAQ

-834 VESIPHRG
+834 VESTPHRG

-852 VRRTVLLLALLWQAV
+852 VRRTVLLLAILAQAV

-874 SSAVSAVSPSVSDTA
+874 SSAVSAVSPS
-889 SSAGVSAP
+889 
-897 SVSDTA
+897 
-903 SSAGASAPSVSDTA
+903 
-917 SSAGASAPSVSDT
+917 
-930 ASSAGVSAPSV
+930 
-941 SDTASSAGV
+941 
-950 SAPSASDT
+950 ASDT

-968 ASDTA
+968 VSDTA
-973 SSAGVSAPSVS
+973 ASAGVSAPSVSDTAFSAGVSAPSVS
-984 DTAASTGVSAV
+984 DTAASTGASAV

-1037 CLNRHYHRYAAGA
+1037 CLNRHYHRYSAGA

-1233 AAVRREADSL
+1233 AAVRREADNL

-1366 IKQLLG
+1366 IKQLIG
-1372 HLHAAPPQS
+1372 RLHTAPPQS

-1439 AAARRTDLTLTLH
+1439 TAACRTDLTLTLH

-1487 GARLEDGRVQV
+1487 GAQLEDGRVQV
-1498 YFTDHRRTYTQEEL
+1498 YFTDPRRTYTQEEL

>member
-1 MAVCICAWWVL
+1 MKQFMAVCICAWWVL

-40 YRYKDLEACRRYA
+40 CRYKDLEACRRYA

-221 EAFDQLL
+221 EVFDQLL

-272 QLGCPL
+272 QLGWPL

-416 FVWFSR
+416 FVWFNR

-480 SLHEGR
+480 SLHQGR

-524 RKQQEKQRYVYER
+524 RKRQEKQRYVYER

-577 ESPSALGAA
+577 VSPSALGAA
-586 VSSSALGAAVSS
+586 VSSSAGNGAAV
-598 SALGAAESSSALEAA
+598 
-613 ESSSAGNG
+613 SSSAGNG
-621 TAVSPSALGAAE
+621 TAVSSSALGAE
-633 SSSAGNG
+633 VSSSAGNG

-660 IDTLNEHYD
+660 TDTLNEHYD

-834 VESIPHRG
+834 VESTPHRG

-874 SSAVSAVSPSVSDTA
+874 SSAVSAVSPSI
-889 SSAGVSAP
+889 
-897 SVSDTA
+897 
-903 SSAGASAPSVSDTA
+903 
-917 SSAGASAPSVSDT
+917 
-930 ASSAGVSAPSV
+930 
-941 SDTASSAGV
+941 
-950 SAPSASDT
+950 
-958 ASSAG
+958 
-963 AVSPS
+963 
-968 ASDTA
+968 SDTA

-984 DTAASTGVSAV
+984 DTAASAGAVSPSASDTAASAGAVSPSVSDTAPSAGVSAV

-1037 CLNRHYHRYAAGA
+1037 CLNRHYHRYFAGA
-1050 TQPSMTLTGQPG
+1050 AQPSMTLTGQPG

-1196 FAGLQDLLE
+1196 FAGLQELLE

-1366 IKQLLG
+1366 IKQLIG
-1372 HLHAAPPQS
+1372 RLHTAPPQS

-1439 AAARRTDLTLTLH
+1439 TAARRTDLTLTLH

-1487 GARLEDGRVQV
+1487 GARLEEGRVQV
-1498 YFTDHRRTYTQEEL
+1498 YFTDPRRTCTQEEL

-1524 VDDSGTLHGMEYL
+1524 VDDSDTLHGMEYL

-1559 RPAPEGGYTVYF
+1559 RPAPEGGYSVYF

>member
-1 MAVCICAWWVL
+1 MKQFMAVCICAWWVL

-272 QLGCPL
+272 QLGWPL

-405 VLIGWVGVALL
+405 VLVGWVGVALL
-416 FVWFSR
+416 FVWFNR

-480 SLHEGR
+480 SLHQGR

-524 RKQQEKQRYVYER
+524 RKRQEKQRYVYER

-577 ESPSALGAA
+577 P
-586 VSSSALGAAVSS
+586 SSSV
-598 SALGAAESSSALEAA
+598 
-613 ESSSAGNG
+613 GNG
-621 TAVSPSALGAAE
+621 TAVSLSALEAAE

-660 IDTLNEHYD
+660 TDTLNEHYD

-746 GHVGISAH
+746 GHVGISAQ

-834 VESIPHRG
+834 VESTPHRG

-852 VRRTVLLLALLWQAV
+852 VRRTVLLLAILAQAV
-867 AGYSAYH
+867 AGYSLDTAA
-874 SSAVSAVSPSVSDTA
+874 SAGAVSPSVSDT
-889 SSAGVSAP
+889 
-897 SVSDTA
+897 
-903 SSAGASAPSVSDTA
+903 
-917 SSAGASAPSVSDT
+917 
-930 ASSAGVSAPSV
+930 
-941 SDTASSAGV
+941 
-950 SAPSASDT
+950 
-958 ASSAG
+958 
-963 AVSPS
+963 
-968 ASDTA
+968 

-984 DTAASTGVSAV
+984 DTAACAGVSVPSVSDTAASAGVSASSVSDTDASAGASDPSVSDTAASTGASAV

-1366 IKQLLG
+1366 IKQLIG

-1439 AAARRTDLTLTLH
+1439 TAARRTDLTLTLH

-1487 GARLEDGRVQV
+1487 GAQLEDGRVQV
-1498 YFTDHRRTYTQEEL
+1498 YFTDPRRTCTQEEL

-1559 RPAPEGGYTVYF
+1559 RPAPEGGYSVYF

>member
-228 GVWRLATRYGYRYFE
+228 GVWRSATRYGYRYFE

-272 QLGCPL
+272 QLGWPL

-405 VLIGWVGVALL
+405 VLVGWVGVALL
-416 FVWFSR
+416 FVWFNR

-480 SLHEGR
+480 SLHQGR

-562 IDRLLHEVRRLRQAE
+562 IDRLLHEVRRLRQA
-577 ESPSALGAA
+577 
-586 VSSSALGAAVSS
+586 
-598 SALGAAESSSALEAA
+598 
-613 ESSSAGNG
+613 
-621 TAVSPSALGAAE
+621 
-633 SSSAGNG
+633 
-640 TAVSPSALGAEE
+640 AVSPSALGAEE

-660 IDTLNEHYD
+660 TDTLNEHYD

-834 VESIPHRG
+834 VESTPHRG

-852 VRRTVLLLALLWQAV
+852 VRRTVLLLAILAQAV

-889 SSAGVSAP
+889 ASAGVSAT
-897 SVSDTA
+897 SVSDTDA
-903 SSAGASAPSVSDTA
+903 SAGASD
-917 SSAGASAPSVSDT
+917 
-930 ASSAGVSAPSV
+930 
-941 SDTASSAGV
+941 
-950 SAPSASDT
+950 
-958 ASSAG
+958 
-963 AVSPS
+963 
-968 ASDTA
+968 
-973 SSAGVSAPSVS
+973 PSVS
-984 DTAASTGVSAV
+984 DTAASTGASAV

-1037 CLNRHYHRYAAGA
+1037 CLNRHYHRYSAGA
-1050 TQPSMTLTGQPG
+1050 AQPSMTLTGQPG

-1133 GNKRVGMILGILL
+1133 GNKRVEMILGILL

-1366 IKQLLG
+1366 IKQLIG
-1372 HLHAAPPQS
+1372 RLHTAPPQS

-1439 AAARRTDLTLTLH
+1439 TAARRTDLTLTLH

-1487 GARLEDGRVQV
+1487 GARLEEGRVQV
-1498 YFTDHRRTYTQEEL
+1498 YFTDPRRTCTQEEL

-1559 RPAPEGGYTVYF
+1559 RPAPEGGYSVYF

>member
-1 MAVCICAWWVL
+1 MKQFMAVCICAWWVL

-40 YRYKDLEACRRYA
+40 CRYKDLEACRRYA

-228 GVWRLATRYGYRYFE
+228 GVWRSATRYGYRYFE

-272 QLGCPL
+272 QLGWPL

-405 VLIGWVGVALL
+405 VLVGWVGVALL
-416 FVWFSR
+416 FVWFNR

-524 RKQQEKQRYVYER
+524 RKRQEKQRYVYER

-577 ESPSALGAA
+577 P
-586 VSSSALGAAVSS
+586 
-598 SALGAAESSSALEAA
+598 
-613 ESSSAGNG
+613 
-621 TAVSPSALGAAE
+621 

-660 IDTLNEHYD
+660 TDTLNEHYD

-746 GHVGISAH
+746 GHVGISAQ

-834 VESIPHRG
+834 VESTPHRG

-852 VRRTVLLLALLWQAV
+852 VRRTVLLLAILAQAV

-874 SSAVSAVSPSVSDTA
+874 SSAVSAVS
-889 SSAGVSAP
+889 
-897 SVSDTA
+897 
-903 SSAGASAPSVSDTA
+903 
-917 SSAGASAPSVSDT
+917 
-930 ASSAGVSAPSV
+930 
-941 SDTASSAGV
+941 
-950 SAPSASDT
+950 PSASDT

-984 DTAASTGVSAV
+984 DTASSVGVSAPSVSDTAACAGVSVPSVSDTAASAGVSASSVSDTDASAGASDPSVSDTAASTGASAV

-1050 TQPSMTLTGQPG
+1050 AQPSMTLTGQAG

-1366 IKQLLG
+1366 IKQLIG

-1439 AAARRTDLTLTLH
+1439 TAARRTDLTLTLH

-1487 GARLEDGRVQV
+1487 GARLEEGRVQV

>member
-1 MAVCICAWWVL
+1 MKQFMAVCICAWWVL

-142 HLFDSPHQ
+142 HLFPSPHQ

-272 QLGCPL
+272 QLGWPL

-524 RKQQEKQRYVYER
+524 RKRQEKQRYVYER

-577 ESPSALGAA
+577 P
-586 VSSSALGAAVSS
+586 SS

-660 IDTLNEHYD
+660 TDTLNEHYD

-834 VESIPHRG
+834 VESTPHRG

-852 VRRTVLLLALLWQAV
+852 VRRTVLLLALLWQV
-867 AGYSAYH
+867 VTGYSAYH
-874 SSAVSAVSPSVSDTA
+874 SSAVSAVSPSISDTA

-903 SSAGASAPSVSDTA
+903 SSAVV
-917 SSAGASAPSVSDT
+917 SAPSVSDT

-941 SDTASSAGV
+941 SDTAA
-950 SAPSASDT
+950 
-958 ASSAG
+958 SAG

-973 SSAGVSAPSVS
+973 ASAGAVSPSVS
-984 DTAASTGVSAV
+984 DTAPSAGVSAV

-1050 TQPSMTLTGQPG
+1050 AQPSMTLTGQPG

-1196 FAGLQDLLE
+1196 FTGLQDLLE

-1223 AFSEATAAGS
+1223 AFSEAGAAGS

-1366 IKQLLG
+1366 IKQLIG
-1372 HLHAAPPQS
+1372 RLHAAPLQS

-1439 AAARRTDLTLTLH
+1439 TAARRTDLTLTLH

-1487 GARLEDGRVQV
+1487 GAQLEDGRVQV
-1498 YFTDHRRTYTQEEL
+1498 YFTDPRRTCTQEEL

>member
-228 GVWRLATRYGYRYFE
+228 GVWRSATRYGYRYFE

-272 QLGCPL
+272 QLGWPL

-405 VLIGWVGVALL
+405 VLVGWVGVALL
-416 FVWFSR
+416 FVWFNR

-524 RKQQEKQRYVYER
+524 RKRQEKQRYVYER

-577 ESPSALGAA
+577 PSSSVGNGTA
-586 VSSSALGAAVSS
+586 VSLSALGAAVSS
-598 SALGAAESSSALEAA
+598 SALGAAES
-613 ESSSAGNG
+613 
-621 TAVSPSALGAAE
+621 
-633 SSSAGNG
+633 
-640 TAVSPSALGAEE
+640 
-652 SCTYLEEL
+652 CTYLEEL
-660 IDTLNEHYD
+660 TDTLNEHYD

-746 GHVGISAH
+746 GHVGISAQ

-834 VESIPHRG
+834 VESTPHRG

-852 VRRTVLLLALLWQAV
+852 VRRTVLLLAILAQAV

-874 SSAVSAVSPSVSDTA
+874 SSAVSAVSPSA
-889 SSAGVSAP
+889 
-897 SVSDTA
+897 
-903 SSAGASAPSVSDTA
+903 
-917 SSAGASAPSVSDT
+917 SDT

-950 SAPSASDT
+950 SAPS
-958 ASSAG
+958 
-963 AVSPS
+963 
-968 ASDTA
+968 
-973 SSAGVSAPSVS
+973 VS
-984 DTAASTGVSAV
+984 DTGVSAV

-1050 TQPSMTLTGQPG
+1050 AQPSMTLTGQAG

-1366 IKQLLG
+1366 IKQLIG
-1372 HLHAAPPQS
+1372 RLHAAPPQS

-1439 AAARRTDLTLTLH
+1439 TAARRTDLTLTLH

-1487 GARLEDGRVQV
+1487 GAQLEDGRVQV
-1498 YFTDHRRTYTQEEL
+1498 YFTDHRRTCTQEEL

-1524 VDDSGTLHGMEYL
+1524 VDDSGTLHGIEYL

>member
-228 GVWRLATRYGYRYFE
+228 GVWRSATRYGYRYFE

-272 QLGCPL
+272 QLGWPL

-416 FVWFSR
+416 FVWFNR

-480 SLHEGR
+480 SLHQGR

-524 RKQQEKQRYVYER
+524 RKRQEKQRYVYER

-577 ESPSALGAA
+577 PS
-586 VSSSALGAAVSS
+586 S
-598 SALGAAESSSALEAA
+598 
-613 ESSSAGNG
+613 
-621 TAVSPSALGAAE
+621 SALGAAE

-660 IDTLNEHYD
+660 TDTLNEHYD

-834 VESIPHRG
+834 VESTPHRG

-852 VRRTVLLLALLWQAV
+852 VRRTVLLLAILAQAV

-874 SSAVSAVSPSVSDTA
+874 SSAVSAVSPS
-889 SSAGVSAP
+889 
-897 SVSDTA
+897 
-903 SSAGASAPSVSDTA
+903 
-917 SSAGASAPSVSDT
+917 
-930 ASSAGVSAPSV
+930 
-941 SDTASSAGV
+941 
-950 SAPSASDT
+950 ASDT

-963 AVSPS
+963 A
-968 ASDTA
+968 
-973 SSAGVSAPSVS
+973 
-984 DTAASTGVSAV
+984 SAV

-1037 CLNRHYHRYAAGA
+1037 CLNRHYHRYSAGA
-1050 TQPSMTLTGQPG
+1050 AQPSMTLTGQPG

-1273 SGENGCIGAL
+1273 GGENGCIGAL

-1366 IKQLLG
+1366 IKQLIG
-1372 HLHAAPPQS
+1372 RLHAAPPQS

-1439 AAARRTDLTLTLH
+1439 TAARRTDLTLTLH

-1482 GQLCV
+1482 GALCV
-1487 GARLEDGRVQV
+1487 GAQLEEGRVQV
-1498 YFTDHRRTYTQEEL
+1498 YFTDPRRTCTQEEL

>member
-1 MAVCICAWWVL
+1 MKQFMAVCICAWWVL

-228 GVWRLATRYGYRYFE
+228 GVWRSATRYGYRYFE

-272 QLGCPL
+272 QLGWPL

-405 VLIGWVGVALL
+405 VLVGWVGVALL
-416 FVWFSR
+416 FVWFNR

-524 RKQQEKQRYVYER
+524 RKRQEKQRYVYER

-577 ESPSALGAA
+577 P
-586 VSSSALGAAVSS
+586 SSSV
-598 SALGAAESSSALEAA
+598 
-613 ESSSAGNG
+613 
-621 TAVSPSALGAAE
+621 
-633 SSSAGNG
+633 GNG

-660 IDTLNEHYD
+660 TDTLNEHYD

-746 GHVGISAH
+746 GHVGISAQ

-852 VRRTVLLLALLWQAV
+852 VRRTVLLLAILAQAV
-867 AGYSAYH
+867 AGYSLDTAA
-874 SSAVSAVSPSVSDTA
+874 SAGAVSPSVSDT
-889 SSAGVSAP
+889 
-897 SVSDTA
+897 
-903 SSAGASAPSVSDTA
+903 
-917 SSAGASAPSVSDT
+917 
-930 ASSAGVSAPSV
+930 
-941 SDTASSAGV
+941 
-950 SAPSASDT
+950 
-958 ASSAG
+958 
-963 AVSPS
+963 
-968 ASDTA
+968 

-984 DTAASTGVSAV
+984 DTAACAGVSVPSVSDTAASAGVSASSVSDTDASAGASDPSVSDTAASTGASAV

-1050 TQPSMTLTGQPG
+1050 AQPSMTLTGQPG

-1366 IKQLLG
+1366 IKQLIG
-1372 HLHAAPPQS
+1372 RLHTAPPQS

-1439 AAARRTDLTLTLH
+1439 TAARRTDLTLTLH

-1487 GARLEDGRVQV
+1487 GAQLEDGRVQV
-1498 YFTDHRRTYTQEEL
+1498 YFTDHRRTCTQEEL

-1524 VDDSGTLHGMEYL
+1524 VDDSGTLHGIEYL

>member
-1 MAVCICAWWVL
+1 MKQFMAVCICAWWVL

-228 GVWRLATRYGYRYFE
+228 GVWRSATRYGYRYFE

-272 QLGCPL
+272 QLGWPL

-405 VLIGWVGVALL
+405 VLVGWVGVALL
-416 FVWFSR
+416 FVWFNR

-524 RKQQEKQRYVYER
+524 RKRQEKQRYVYER

-577 ESPSALGAA
+577 PSSSVGNGTAVSLSALEAA
-586 VSSSALGAAVSS
+586 ESS
-598 SALGAAESSSALEAA
+598 SALGAAESS
-613 ESSSAGNG
+613 
-621 TAVSPSALGAAE
+621 SALGAAE

-660 IDTLNEHYD
+660 TDTLNEHYD

-746 GHVGISAH
+746 GHVGISAQ

-834 VESIPHRG
+834 VESTPHRG

-852 VRRTVLLLALLWQAV
+852 VRRTVLLLAILAQAV

-874 SSAVSAVSPSVSDTA
+874 SSAVSAVSPSA
-889 SSAGVSAP
+889 
-897 SVSDTA
+897 
-903 SSAGASAPSVSDTA
+903 
-917 SSAGASAPSVSDT
+917 SDT

-950 SAPSASDT
+950 SAPS
-958 ASSAG
+958 
-963 AVSPS
+963 
-968 ASDTA
+968 
-973 SSAGVSAPSVS
+973 VS
-984 DTAASTGVSAV
+984 DTGVSAV

-1050 TQPSMTLTGQPG
+1050 AQPSMTLTGQPG

-1366 IKQLLG
+1366 IKQLIG
-1372 HLHAAPPQS
+1372 RLHTAPPQS

-1439 AAARRTDLTLTLH
+1439 TAARRTDLTLTLH

-1487 GARLEDGRVQV
+1487 GAQLEDGRVQV
-1498 YFTDHRRTYTQEEL
+1498 YFTDPRRTYTQEEL